1 MLDMC
6 SSKLQY
12 SDGPHFLCY
21 RDALADARRAVTI
34 KPDFPKVKSCFMCGY
49 HDFES

>member
-1 MLDMC
+1 MC